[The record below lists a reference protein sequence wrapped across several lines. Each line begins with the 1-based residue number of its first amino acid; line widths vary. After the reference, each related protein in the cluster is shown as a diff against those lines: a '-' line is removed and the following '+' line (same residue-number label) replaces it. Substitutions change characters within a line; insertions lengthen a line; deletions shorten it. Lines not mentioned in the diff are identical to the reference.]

1 MMNLSFGEIWQL
13 VKCFLS
19 VLLGCLLIFALPYA
33 LLIFLTTAITD
44 NTTEE
49 NYSWVTRIAWFGFF
63 AWLAYMI
70 LSNMEGFFLWW
81 KKLFDD
87 LAEMVKKAS
96 KLKKIIFT
104 LFIFG
109 FFMLWLRYPIFAF
122 WFSILVFLPGGYTYE
137 KYKEILSAK
146 RA

>member
-1 MMNLSFGEIWQL
+1 MPLF
-13 VKCFLS
+13 
-19 VLLGCLLIFALPYA
+19 
-33 LLIFLTTAITD
+33 IFLTTAITD

-49 NYSWVTRIAWFGFF
+49 NYSWATKIAWFGFF

-96 KLKKIIFT
+96 KLKK
-104 LFIFG
+104 
-109 FFMLWLRYPIFAF
+109 
-122 WFSILVFLPGGYTYE
+122 
-137 KYKEILSAK
+137 
-146 RA
+146 